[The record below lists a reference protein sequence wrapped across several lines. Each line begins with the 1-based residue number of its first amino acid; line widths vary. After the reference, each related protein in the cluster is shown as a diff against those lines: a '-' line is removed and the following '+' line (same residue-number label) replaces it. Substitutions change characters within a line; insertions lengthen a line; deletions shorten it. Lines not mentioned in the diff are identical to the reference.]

1 MTTMYYK
8 KMILCVFE
16 TIWVLLHINFVETIP
31 GHMDPHKRLNCCII
45 HARPVVG
52 DLALFSQMHVFIIY
66 IETWILKPIFKNV
79 HFQAPKTLLSFKWMA
94 KMHSFLFL

>member
-16 TIWVLLHINFVETIP
+16 TIWILLHINFVETIP

-52 DLALFSQMHVFIIY
+52 DLALFSQMNVFIIY
-66 IETWILKPIFKNV
+66 IETIDGINFENLNFETHLKKCAFSGPQNTV
-79 HFQAPKTLLSFKWMA
+79 VM
-94 KMHSFLFL
+94 